1 MDIKSQDHIIFS
13 ILFVSI
19 LFVKHQRI
27 AIVIFKDGS
36 PILDLGKMTV
46 DIFGGKAFVFKL
58 KNLPEGTN
66 KVVFKLKDLDVPQ
79 YNHGGGTVKL
89 SSGGTMPGGVF
100 KYKSPCPPDGPHTY
114 EWTATAKKGGKT
126 LAKASASKVYPK

>member
-1 MDIKSQDHIIFS
+1 MKRILTAALIAGLLPVAGYAADFEISFDWGDIPLCTSGQPN
-13 ILFVSI
+13 
-19 LFVKHQRI
+19 
-27 AIVIFKDGS
+27 IVPS
-36 PILDLGKMTV
+36 P
-46 DIFGGKAFVFKL
+46 VFKL

-126 LAKASASKVYPK
+126 LAKASASTVYPK

>member
-1 MDIKSQDHIIFS
+1 MKRFLTAALIACCLPVAGYAADFEISFDWGDIPLCTSGRPN
-13 ILFVSI
+13 V
-19 LFVKHQRI
+19 VP
-27 AIVIFKDGS
+27 S
-36 PILDLGKMTV
+36 P
-46 DIFGGKAFVFKL
+46 VFKL